1 MPREFNRSERVA
13 GQIRRELAKLIQL
26 EVRDP
31 NIGFISLSDVEVT
44 RDLAHAKVFITVFE
58 DEKAQETIEALKGAA
73 KYLRHRLSQEMRIRS
88 VPQLH
93 FHHDASVETGQ
104 KMDQLIDE
112 ALAADSSAPADD
124 KVADEREADDS
135 PGDEKPGAE

>member
-1 MPREFNRSERVA
+1 MMPREFNRSERVA
-13 GQIRRELAKLIQL
+13 GQIRRELAKLIQM

-31 NIGFISLSDVEVT
+31 DIGFISLSDVEVT
-44 RDLAHAKVFITVFE
+44 RDLAHAKIFITVFE
-58 DEKAQETIEALKGAA
+58 DEKAHETIMALKGAA

-112 ALAADSSAPADD
+112 ALASDSTAPIDD
-124 KVADEREADDS
+124 RVSDNS
-135 PGDEKPGAE
+135 SGDEKPGEE

>member
-13 GQIRRELAKLIQL
+13 GQIRRELAKLIQM

-31 NIGFISLSDVEVT
+31 DIGFISLSDVEVT
-44 RDLAHAKVFITVFE
+44 RDLAHAKIFITVFE
-58 DEKAQETIEALKGAA
+58 NEKAQETIQALKGAA

-104 KMDQLIDE
+104 KMDQLIDQ
-112 ALAADSSAPADD
+112 ALAADSTAP
-124 KVADEREADDS
+124 VDEEAADDS
-135 PGDEKPGAE
+135 PGDEKPGEA